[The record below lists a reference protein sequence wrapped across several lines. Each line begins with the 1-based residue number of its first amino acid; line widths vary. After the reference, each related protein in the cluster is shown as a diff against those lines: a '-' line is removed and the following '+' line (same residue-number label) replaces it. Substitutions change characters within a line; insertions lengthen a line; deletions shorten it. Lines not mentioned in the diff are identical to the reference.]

1 MNAGQ
6 FQAYGIHTGT
16 VQNTRLYELD
26 TPVVDT
32 REDAVRL
39 GMAALEAHSFANRLH
54 IVEGIVDPYN
64 GVVYPEIV
72 DEIDVPR

>member
-1 MNAGQ
+1 MDAGQ

-26 TPVVDT
+26 TPVTDS
-32 REDAVRL
+32 RDDAVSL
-39 GMAALEAHSFANRLH
+39 GLAALESHPFANRLH
-54 IVEGIVDPYN
+54 IVTGVRDPYN

>member
-16 VQNTRLYELD
+16 ISNTRLYDLD
-26 TPVVDT
+26 SPVVDT
-32 REDAVRL
+32 REEAVAL
-39 GMAALEAHSFANRLH
+39 GMAALETHSFANRLH
-54 IVEGIVDPYN
+54 IVEGVRDDYN